1 MTAQIPVTSISRP
14 PLPTTPKE
22 LPSEEEFHELNPS
35 TKAQVQIQVDGKIV
49 SEHPLDQPSFTIG
62 RYSKSDIQI
71 ASPRVSRR
79 HALLYQNDGVWIIE
93 DADSLNGLTWR
104 GYRISQMAL
113 SNGDRIYL
121 DPGIV
126 LQYIE
131 EG

>member
-1 MTAQIPVTSISRP
+1 
-14 PLPTTPKE
+14 
-22 LPSEEEFHELNPS
+22 
-35 TKAQVQIQVDGKIV
+35 VDGKVV
-49 SEHPLDQPSFTIG
+49 SEHPLDHPSFTIG

-71 ASPRVSRR
+71 ASPRVSRS

-131 EG
+131 EA